1 MSSINKVST
10 KIETEKI
17 ELEATMNTKLDEF
30 KTEIKTDNT
39 TTFNSL
45 NMKLST
51 ITSNKNYSYYY

>member
-1 MSSINKVST
+1 MKQQKKLDT
-10 KIETEKI
+10 
-17 ELEATMNTKLDEF
+17 TMNKKLKNF
-30 KTEIKTDNT
+30 KTEIKSDNT